1 MKRLKPILVG
11 FILGLIVG
19 MGLGVNI
26 GKDKPLLSNPFA
38 GRDLRKTI
46 QKTSGKVIEKGG
58 KALEE
63 SGKALQ
69 KEIQDNLKK

>member
-1 MKRLKPILVG
+1 MKKLKLILVG
-11 FILGLIVG
+11 FIIGLIIG
-19 MGLGVNI
+19 TGLGVNI

-38 GRDLRKTI
+38 GRDLKKTI
-46 QKTSGKVIEKGG
+46 QKTSGEVIEKSG

-69 KEIQDNLKK
+69 KEIRENFKK